1 MDEIKQEPN
10 LVENTPKPD
19 PNQAINQI
27 TVAIVIA
34 GLLIAGAI
42 FFKGNTSPANPK
54 TQVATEEDLST
65 KNIPPINA
73 KDHITG
79 KLNAKIVIVEY
90 SDTECPFCK
99 TFHTTMQKIIAQKE
113 VDVAWVYRHNPI
125 PQLHAKALHE
135 AEATECAFD
144 QGGNDA
150 FWKYIDRMFAITPSN
165 DGLDEKELM
174 NIADYVGLNS
184 SSFYTCLQS
193 GKYTNQIETAMNEAR
208 QAGVEGTPTSFIF
221 VDGKLSDI
229 IQGAQPYDVVLNKLK
244 ALK

>member
-10 LVENTPKPD
+10 LVANTPKPD

-27 TVAIVIA
+27 TGAIVIA

-42 FFKGNTSPANPK
+42 FFRGNTFPTK
-54 TQVATEEDLST
+54 QQTQENTKEDLST
-65 KNIPPINA
+65 KNVPPVNE
-73 KDHITG
+73 KDRITG
-79 KLNAKIVIVEY
+79 NLNAKIVVVEY

-99 TFHTTMQKIIAQKE
+99 NFHTTMQKIIAQKE
-113 VDVAWVYRHNPI
+113 VEVAWVYRHNPI
-125 PQLHAKALHE
+125 PELHAKAVRE
-135 AEATECAFD
+135 AEATECAFA
-144 QGGNDA
+144 QGGNEV
-150 FWKYIDRMFAITPSN
+150 FWKYLDRMFAITPSN

-193 GKYTNQIETAMNEAR
+193 GKYTSQIETAINEAK
-208 QAGVEGTPTSFIF
+208 QAGIQGTPTSFIF

-229 IQGAQPYDVVLNKLK
+229 IEGAQPYDVVLNKLK